1 MVVASLPQHRSTE
14 ICPLTPTK
22 LKDFDMNKTL
32 LAAAIAL
39 TLAGVTTA
47 QAHRTSPLPVPAAK
61 ADFAKDLFKKLDESR
76 R

>member
-1 MVVASLPQHRSTE
+1 MMPSLPQHRSTE
-14 ICPLTPTK
+14 ICPLTASK
-22 LKDFDMNKTL
+22 LKDFDMTKTL